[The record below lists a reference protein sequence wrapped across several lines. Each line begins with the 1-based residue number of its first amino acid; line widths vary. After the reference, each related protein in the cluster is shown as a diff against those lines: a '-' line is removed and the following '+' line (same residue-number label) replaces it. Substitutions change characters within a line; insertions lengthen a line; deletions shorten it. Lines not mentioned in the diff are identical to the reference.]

1 MRLRALAIVL
11 LVAAALAGAVLAGG
25 ASSAAAT
32 NPPATVTLGSTAP
45 ASPSDILDNTACSGS
60 CTFVPFSNLV
70 PELQVPATG
79 TVTSFSVNTG
89 STGGIVEL
97 RVLTPGSGGA
107 FTGAG
112 TGPSEK
118 LATGGVNTFPVSMP
132 VQAGDVLGL
141 DNATSALI
149 FDDVGSTVSAAY
161 YSPSLNDGATAAPIA
176 DLSGKKLLLSAT
188 VTLTPPSINSFSSSC
203 SGTLPSAG
211 GSCTLQWTLST
222 AATCTLSSSPNLLG
236 GTPSAGCADSA
247 TNTKQVSFPQNTG
260 TTAVSYT
267 FTLTA
272 TGASG
277 TTPASRTTTVTVQ
290 PFRPTPPPPPSASI
304 VKAATLGDQLLLT
317 IACDNGSATATCSG
331 PVTVTSHVTTQAGKP
346 IEVAARQKAKPAPK
360 TTSAVQVASA
370 SYATAT
376 GTTKTATLT
385 LNATGK
391 RLLNRFYTLPATV
404 TIGGTTALTTRV
416 SFSYARITS
425 FIEFDVQYAPAS
437 SLATLLSIVG
447 LPSKASVA
455 VICRGGGCPFAHRTF
470 SPHGSTLVLTSAF
483 AHSHLAPGSTIEL
496 EITAANHIGKVGLLR
511 IRGGQPPTFSTLCL
525 PPGAPAPLACV

>member
-1 MRLRALAIVL
+1 M
-11 LVAAALAGAVLAGG
+11 AAALAGALLAGG
-25 ASSAAAT
+25 ASPAAAA
-32 NPPATVTLGSTAP
+32 NPPGTVTLGST
-45 ASPSDILDNTACSGS
+45 SGTPSANPCLSMIP
-60 CTFVPFSNLV
+60 CTYVPFSNAEV

-89 STGGIVEL
+89 SSGGIVEL

-112 TGPSEK
+112 TGPSET
-118 LATGGVNTFPVSMP
+118 LATTGVNTFTVSIPVK
-132 VQAGDVLGL
+132 AGDVLGL

-149 FDDVGSTVSAAY
+149 FATVGAPAFTAY
-161 YSPSLNDGATAAPIA
+161 YEEPSLADGKTAVPNQDAAGDQP
-176 DLSGKKLLLSAT
+176 LLSAT
-188 VTLTPPSINSFSSSC
+188 VKLTPASVNSFSSSC
-203 SGTLPSAG
+203 SGTLPSTG
-211 GSCTLQWTLST
+211 GSCTLQWTLSNT
-222 AATCTLSSSPNLLG
+222 STCTLSSSPDLLG
-236 GTPSAGCADSA
+236 GTQSTGCADSA
-247 TNTKQVSFPQNTG
+247 TNTNQVSFPQNTG
-260 TTAVSYT
+260 TTPVSYT

-290 PFRPTPPPPPSASI
+290 PFRPTPPPPLSASI
-304 VKAATLGDQLLLT
+304 VKAATVGDQLLLT
-317 IACDNGSATATCSG
+317 IACRNGSATATCSG

-346 IEVAARQKAKPAPK
+346 IEVAARAARPARGKAKPAPK

-370 SYATAT
+370 SYSTAT
-376 GTTKTATLT
+376 GTTATATLT

-425 FIEFDVQYAPAS
+425 FIEFDVQYGPAS
-437 SLATLLSIVG
+437 SFARQLSIVG

-470 SPHGSTLVLTSAF
+470 SPHGSTLVLSSAF